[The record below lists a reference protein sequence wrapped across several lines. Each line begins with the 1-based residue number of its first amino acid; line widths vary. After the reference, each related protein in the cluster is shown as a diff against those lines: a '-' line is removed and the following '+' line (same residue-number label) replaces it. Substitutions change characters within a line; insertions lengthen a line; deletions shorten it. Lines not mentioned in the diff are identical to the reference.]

1 MVMLTLFILCM
12 IVVYGL
18 SALIPEKNDNFVDPY
33 DRKKK

>member
-1 MVMLTLFILCM
+1 VTTMLTLFILCM

-18 SALIPEKNDNFVDPY
+18 SALFPEKNDGPDPY